1 MIRAKKNKRPRGLWV
16 LADSP
21 RPQQPNRLRMMNMI
35 QQDGASI
42 CFAFTTEELAIAGKA
57 ATDAEITTKM
67 YPVFIEIIQFQAGIT
82 QYYLDGTID
91 VLGLDTDLFPVTY
104 KGYQH
109 LGEVGREKRVLM
121 ARLAALMTPAELLSR
136 VPDGPS
142 TATVALCSKLLEKSL
157 AETN

>member
-91 VLGLDTDLFPVTY
+91 VLGLDTDLFPVT
-104 KGYQH
+104 
-109 LGEVGREKRVLM
+109 
-121 ARLAALMTPAELLSR
+121 
-136 VPDGPS
+136 
-142 TATVALCSKLLEKSL
+142 
-157 AETN
+157 